1 VTTKVLLDGVLF
13 DPPEAKVSV
22 FDRGFLYGDS
32 VYEVVR
38 TYDGRP
44 FALGEHLQ
52 RLAWSAARLGIALPV
67 PVETI
72 RAEVAECLRAAGNPD
87 SYIRIV
93 VTRGAGE
100 IGLDPALA
108 VDPVRLVIVRSLPPQ
123 DPRLYAEGAKVALV
137 VPMREPAGVHHPARR
152 GDSTPDGSPKTGN
165 YLPNV
170 LAVGEARRRG
180 AYEALLVDREGRVL
194 EGASSN
200 VFVARG
206 GALAT
211 PPLSEGI
218 LEGITRKHVL
228 SIAAALG
235 VATAEVALRAEDLR
249 GADEVFITSTVR
261 EVVPV
266 TDVDGVRI
274 GDGRPGA
281 LTRRIT
287 EAFRARARAEAA
299 R

>member
-1 VTTKVLLDGVLF
+1 MTTKVLLDGVLL
-13 DPPEAKVSV
+13 DPPDAKVSI

-52 RLAWSAARLGIALPV
+52 RLAWSAARLGIVLPV
-67 PVETI
+67 PLETLG
-72 RAEVAECLRAAGNPD
+72 AEVESCLRAAGNPD

-100 IGLDPALA
+100 IGLDPGLA

-137 VPMREPAGVHHPARR
+137 VPMREPAEA
-152 GDSTPDGSPKTGN
+152 TPDGSPKTGN

-170 LAVGEARRRG
+170 LAVGEAKRRG

-200 VFVARG
+200 VFVVRG

-211 PPLSEGI
+211 PPLTEGI

-228 SIAAALG
+228 AIAATLG
-235 VATAEVALRAEDLR
+235 VATGEVALRAEDLR
-249 GADEVFITSTVR
+249 TADEVFITSTVR
-261 EVVPV
+261 EIVPV

-287 EAFRARARAEAA
+287 ETFRARARAEAA
-299 R
+299 GTA